1 MKTNINILGAAVLL
15 SALALGGRGNAA
27 PAKFVKAKPAANAV
41 LVGSVDNPAA
51 LFGEIMAAY
60 RQNAL
65 RPNTPNVV
73 KVRPGTYVIP
83 KSAPSDG
90 GVFWNFSG
98 ANALHDCTVDLT
110 GVTLV
115 TQDWSR
121 GNVQFNGCTNATFK
135 GATIYE
141 ETPSF
146 TQGTLTGVGM
156 ENAGHWYMDVQ
167 LDTGYLYKRED
178 IRDKPTVHLFDG
190 VLKDKQGR
198 PAWKTNV
205 GYQHPDTVTAIAGSV
220 GKYHLT
226 LAGNAVPATLT
237 AGDRIVFRGPAP
249 FSFIVKDC
257 KNVTF
262 QNLKLGNN
270 GLYGIVEFGCSG
282 SVYDHVQ
289 ITYGPPP
296 PGATEA
302 PIVATSADGLHSL
315 YGDPGPTITNCV
327 IEGTPDD
334 CIAIHGRYDIID
346 QALPGGI
353 VTIKG
358 DQRFAQGD
366 PMRIQED
373 KSGFYADTQVTHAQ
387 KAEGGWR
394 YTLADAAGVV
404 PGCHAAN
411 PQKCGHGYKIMETIV
426 RRNRARGMLLKA
438 DDGLVKHCLVED
450 NTIAGI
456 VVSPEAGAGEAGYAH
471 NVSIIGNIIRH
482 TGYAETWAGSNQA
495 GALTITGNG
504 SIGNK
509 NITIASN
516 TFENIGGANIEV
528 QDTDGAVITG
538 NRFIK
543 AHQTDTDNGTRA
555 GVDPHAL
562 ISLSSSRN
570 VRISGN
576 TTEGQGPFGKTLV
589 AVTPTATHVQGAA
602 DGVTVKPSHKE
613 SL

>member
-1 MKTNINILGAAVLL
+1 MKLNVTILGAAVAL
-15 SALALGGRGNAA
+15 SALACAGPGSAA
-27 PAKFVKAKPAANAV
+27 TAKRVAAKQAASSAAF
-41 LVGSVDNPAA
+41 VGSVDNPTA
-51 LFGEIMAAY
+51 LFAEIMAAY
-60 RQNAL
+60 KQNAL
-65 RPNTPNVV
+65 HPASANIV

-83 KSAPSDG
+83 KSAPTDG

-98 ANALHDCTVDLT
+98 PNALRDCTVDLT

-121 GNVQFNGCTNATFK
+121 GNVQFNGCANATFK

-146 TQGTLTGVGM
+146 TQGTVTAVGV
-156 ENAGHWYMDVQ
+156 EDTAHWYMDVQ
-167 LDTGYLYKRED
+167 LDTGYVYKRED
-178 IRDKPTVHLFDG
+178 IRDKPTVHIFDG
-190 VLKDKQGR
+190 VLKDKNGR

-205 GYQHPDTVTAIAGSV
+205 GYQHPDTVTAIAGSPS
-220 GKYHLT
+220 KYHLV
-226 LAGNAVPATLT
+226 LGGSAVPATLV

-289 ITYGPPP
+289 ITYGPSP
-296 PGATEA
+296 PGATEP

-315 YGDPGPTITNCV
+315 YGDPGPTIINCV

-334 CIAIHGRYDIID
+334 CIAIHGRYDTID
-346 QALPGGI
+346 QALPGGS

-358 DQRFAQGD
+358 DQRFAAGD

-373 KSGFYADTQVTHAQ
+373 KSGFYADTHVTAAQ
-387 KAEGGWR
+387 KIADGWQ

-404 PGCHAAN
+404 PGCYVAN
-411 PQKCGHGYKIMETIV
+411 PKKCGHGYKIVNTIV

-471 NVSIIGNIIRH
+471 TVSIIGNIIRH

-504 SIGNK
+504 SIGNR

-516 TFENIGGANIEV
+516 TFENVAGANIEV
-528 QDTDGAVITG
+528 QDADGVVIT
-538 NRFIK
+538 NNHFAK
-543 AHQTDTDNGTRA
+543 AHQTDTDNGSRA
-555 GVDPHAL
+555 AIDPHSF

-570 VRISGN
+570 VKIAGN
-576 TTEGQGPFGKTLV
+576 AADGLGKFGKALITV
-589 AVTPTATHVQGAA
+589 APSATNVQGAA
-602 DGVTVKPSHKE
+602 DGIAIKR
-613 SL
+613 